1 MSKKSPLLIYHV
13 EGDIHACFDCPE
25 DKKKPAAYV
34 VHYNVSSADE
44 EDKQKF
50 KGVSRKAM
58 ERFLCREHYRAN
70 WRDNSIRY
78 SQGQSD
84 FTSIIIREWQKL
96 SYQYKR

>member
-25 DKKKPAAYV
+25 DKKKPSAYV

-44 EDKQKF
+44 EDKEKF
-50 KGVSRKAM
+50 KGVTRKGT

-70 WRDNSIRY
+70 WRDSPMRFI
-78 SQGQSD
+78 QGQSD
-84 FTSIIIREWQKL
+84 FTFLPIMEWKRL
-96 SYQYKR
+96 SYQYK